1 MPRYTVHSPLLHDGT
16 RYDAGAT
23 VAMTEAQAKSLLE
36 RGTLTPAAES
46 SPVEAMTVPE
56 LTEALEKLGVEIPKG
71 AKKADLVALY
81 EAAVKAGDEE

>member
-16 RYDAGAT
+16 RYDAGAM

-36 RGTLTPAAES
+36 RGTLTPAAAGN
-46 SPVEAMTVPE
+46 PVREMTMAE